1 MRGNG
6 AADGAALARP
16 VGEFLEHAV
25 QHRLDRGE
33 HVFLRDEAH
42 LEIELVEF
50 ARATVGAG
58 ILVAEAGRD
67 LEIAIEARDHQQ
79 LLEHL
84 RRLRERVEFAGMDAA
99 RHQIVARA
107 LGARRGQDRR
117 LNSVKPWSIIRRRIE
132 AITFERST
140 ILAWMRSRRR
150 SRKR

>member
-1 MRGNG
+1 
-6 AADGAALARP
+6 
-16 VGEFLEHAV
+16 V

-50 ARATVGAG
+50 ARRPIGAG

-67 LEIAIEARDHQQ
+67 LEIAIEARHHQQ

-84 RRLRERVEFAGMDAA
+84 RCLRERVELTRVDAA
-99 RHQIVARA
+99 RHQEVARA

-117 LNSVKPWSIIRRRIE
+117 LEFGEALADHARRIE
-132 AITFERST
+132 AITLERST
-140 ILAWMRSRRR
+140 IFLWMRSRRR